1 MYRSS
6 RAPGASSI
14 LLPESC
20 QPHYTAGGA
29 ARIVAGRAPA
39 APGPVV
45 RSGPMSLHPSRLT
58 ALPAFKGVPM
68 ADLTEL
74 CRYVYGRHVLRGEV
88 LYEEDAP
95 ATDACLLLS
104 GRLSVRLADG
114 KVVGDLWPG
123 ELVGDAALF
132 DTQGRRNATV
142 FAVMDSECAVIE
154 PQLFALLPHNRA
166 VVAIEEHL
174 LASMA
179 RRIRAANARL
189 EQTWRPEAPEEPKA
203 GAAEPKK
210 TGLRDT
216 ILRILG
222 VG

>member
-1 MYRSS
+1 
-6 RAPGASSI
+6 
-14 LLPESC
+14 
-20 QPHYTAGGA
+20 
-29 ARIVAGRAPA
+29 
-39 APGPVV
+39 
-45 RSGPMSLHPSRLT
+45 MSLHPSRLT
-58 ALPAFKGVPM
+58 VLPAFKGVPM

-74 CRYVYGRHVLRGEV
+74 CRYVYGRHLLRGEV

-104 GRLSVRLADG
+104 GRLSVRLGDG

-189 EQTWRPEAPEEPKA
+189 EQTWRPEAPEAPNPGA
-203 GAAEPKK
+203 AAEPKK
-210 TGLRDT
+210 AGLRDT

>member
-1 MYRSS
+1 
-6 RAPGASSI
+6 
-14 LLPESC
+14 
-20 QPHYTAGGA
+20 
-29 ARIVAGRAPA
+29 
-39 APGPVV
+39 
-45 RSGPMSLHPSRLT
+45 MSLHPSRLT

-74 CRYVYGRHVLRGEV
+74 CRYVYRRHLLRGEV

-95 ATDACLLLS
+95 ATDACILIS
-104 GRLSVRLADG
+104 GRLSVRLRDG

-123 ELVGDAALF
+123 EFVGDAALF
-132 DTQGRRNATV
+132 GTQGRRNATV
-142 FAVMDSECAVIE
+142 SSVMDSECAVIE

-189 EQTWRPEAPEEPKA
+189 EHTWRPEAAEPASATAA
-203 GAAEPKK
+203 GEPKK
-210 TGLRDT
+210 AGLRNT